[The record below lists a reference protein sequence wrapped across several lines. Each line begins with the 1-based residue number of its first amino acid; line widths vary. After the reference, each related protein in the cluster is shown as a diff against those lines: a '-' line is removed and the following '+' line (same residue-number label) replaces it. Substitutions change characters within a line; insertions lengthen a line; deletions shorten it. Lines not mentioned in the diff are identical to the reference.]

1 MPRIADE
8 QLPVRGHA
16 GAGAQQPVD
25 CPARAGQGVPGQ
37 RYVEHIGACVGK
49 VGDAG
54 HFVRV
59 DVERACGALCIVATP
74 LGDGEA
80 GLHGYVEEDVVV
92 LVLGDGGGSQR
103 GALGVHGRG
112 DDGLGKH
119 GDGGGR
125 GKAPGVFGQDLQ
137 PADGGGGLLKRWDA
151 VLRLEVARG
160 QRKKWHCRPPSHR
173 PANPRPR
180 AGILVLPPANYYPSW
195 RIAQTNAGSCH
206 GNAALFDGVYPRPA
220 FFWRL
225 ILSAF
230 YDFSAPR
237 LDGTEQSLGDYRGKV
252 ILVVNVASHCG
263 FTPQYAGLESLWRQ
277 YGERGLVVMGFP
289 CNQFG
294 EQEPGNAD
302 EIAQFCS
309 LTYDVTFPL
318 FAKVDVNGKNES
330 PIWAWLKSVAPG
342 ILGIEA
348 IKWNFT
354 KFLLDR
360 DGKVVE
366 RYAPTVEPKDI
377 AADVERLL

>member
-1 MPRIADE
+1 M
-8 QLPVRGHA
+8 
-16 GAGAQQPVD
+16 
-25 CPARAGQGVPGQ
+25 
-37 RYVEHIGACVGK
+37 
-49 VGDAG
+49 
-54 HFVRV
+54 
-59 DVERACGALCIVATP
+59 
-74 LGDGEA
+74 
-80 GLHGYVEEDVVV
+80 
-92 LVLGDGGGSQR
+92 
-103 GALGVHGRG
+103 
-112 DDGLGKH
+112 
-119 GDGGGR
+119 
-125 GKAPGVFGQDLQ
+125 
-137 PADGGGGLLKRWDA
+137 
-151 VLRLEVARG
+151 
-160 QRKKWHCRPPSHR
+160 
-173 PANPRPR
+173 
-180 AGILVLPPANYYPSW
+180 
-195 RIAQTNAGSCH
+195 
-206 GNAALFDGVYPRPA
+206 
-220 FFWRL
+220 
-225 ILSAF
+225 SAF